1 MPFQVGGTKKGGMPV
16 TTEKRP
22 RGKTATVIA
31 NVRGDKD
38 ELLRMLQS
46 SLGCGGRA
54 VAHDRVEIQGDH
66 AAAIQGLLLR
76 HGGAS
81 SMRGIAGLKPKP
93 PPATAPPEDDRDA
106 HPSSSRRARDE
117 TPPSESSVAAARA
130 RRKRAIA
137 TAVLAKP
144 ESTRSFHAYAAMM
157 KRWRYW
163 DQDYSR
169 LHEMHHRHLRDLD
182 DAASAPALAG
192 GDDDEETDGDRF
204 QREPRSAVLDA
215 MRRDLDALDPAA
227 SARHRAAPHD
237 VRAALDALGM
247 IARAS
252 PHAQTRDAR
261 LAEHRKNRAAAA
273 ADDDAGPA
281 GASRS
286 SATFGSTFGGASAS
300 TRARGAPAW
309 DPALAALRAY
319 GDGDEGAGRGRRGIG
334 GIGGGIGG
342 IGAGSRVRP
351 FAAAAAAAAG
361 PRGRRHAGMGEVA
374 KSTVSRK
381 PPRGRGRP
389 GGHGKGDASRPTL
402 GFTAARKRG
411 GGARGGGAFGAFG
424 DDGWSYS
431 DDESSDAEFDEPVA
445 NPRSSFEVGWRANPG
460 GGFSFGPVV
469 GAEDARPNPRR
480 VPAEAASRDPPSPAG
495 PDPGRTMDREEAELR
510 EALRRSLLVEEPARR
525 DAAPRRAG
533 LHVECEDVWGDLTEE
548 EALALAMALSEQEE
562 ARNRA
567 ARDEAEAE
575 ERRFLYGG
583 DGDAF
588 AEPGARDAFRRRA
601 FAGESESSGGASFP
615 EEAGG
620 GGEGDARRDARA
632 YSEHRPR
639 DDEEEEEEEEEDAA
653 LAEALRLSAA
663 EAARVRRE
671 DAAAEEEA
679 AALAEALRLSA
690 AEAEAE
696 AEARRGAVVRDAFDE
711 DAALAEALRLSALE
725 AEARAEGGGG
735 GVGEGAVASTLSWC
749 GDALARFTGE
759 ADNAVLAEYVVAM
772 ESAEEARVFLE
783 ESFGD
788 AEAAAAFAA
797 ELEKVARGEG

>member
-1 MPFQVGGTKKGGMPV
+1 M
-16 TTEKRP
+16 
-22 RGKTATVIA
+22 
-31 NVRGDKD
+31 
-38 ELLRMLQS
+38 
-46 SLGCGGRA
+46 
-54 VAHDRVEIQGDH
+54 
-66 AAAIQGLLLR
+66 
-76 HGGAS
+76 
-81 SMRGIAGLKPKP
+81 
-93 PPATAPPEDDRDA
+93 
-106 HPSSSRRARDE
+106 
-117 TPPSESSVAAARA
+117 
-130 RRKRAIA
+130 
-137 TAVLAKP
+137 
-144 ESTRSFHAYAAMM
+144 
-157 KRWRYW
+157 
-163 DQDYSR
+163 
-169 LHEMHHRHLRDLD
+169 
-182 DAASAPALAG
+182 
-192 GDDDEETDGDRF
+192 
-204 QREPRSAVLDA
+204 
-215 MRRDLDALDPAA
+215 
-227 SARHRAAPHD
+227 
-237 VRAALDALGM
+237 
-247 IARAS
+247 
-252 PHAQTRDAR
+252 
-261 LAEHRKNRAAAA
+261 
-273 ADDDAGPA
+273 
-281 GASRS
+281 
-286 SATFGSTFGGASAS
+286 
-300 TRARGAPAW
+300 
-309 DPALAALRAY
+309 
-319 GDGDEGAGRGRRGIG
+319 
-334 GIGGGIGG
+334 
-342 IGAGSRVRP
+342 
-351 FAAAAAAAAG
+351 
-361 PRGRRHAGMGEVA
+361 
-374 KSTVSRK
+374 
-381 PPRGRGRP
+381 
-389 GGHGKGDASRPTL
+389 
-402 GFTAARKRG
+402 
-411 GGARGGGAFGAFG
+411 
-424 DDGWSYS
+424 
-431 DDESSDAEFDEPVA
+431 
-445 NPRSSFEVGWRANPG
+445 GWRANPG

-469 GAEDARPNPRR
+469 GAEDARPNHPR

-562 ARNRA
+562 ARVSA
-567 ARDEAEAE
+567 ARDEAEAA

-601 FAGESESSGGASFP
+601 FAGEAEPSGGASFP
-615 EEAGG
+615 EEDGG
-620 GGEGDARRDARA
+620 GGDGDARRDARS

-639 DDEEEEEEEEEDAA
+639 DDDEEEEEEEDAA

-735 GVGEGAVASTLSWC
+735 GEGAVASTLSWC